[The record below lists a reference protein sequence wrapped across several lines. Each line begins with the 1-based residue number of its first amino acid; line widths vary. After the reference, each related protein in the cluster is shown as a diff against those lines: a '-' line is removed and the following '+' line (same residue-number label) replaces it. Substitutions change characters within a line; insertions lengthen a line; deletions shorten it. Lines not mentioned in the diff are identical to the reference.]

1 MGELLD
7 MTWAEWLLTT
17 VATLLCVGGLL
28 LPAAGNL
35 IGQAFMGEDP
45 AVLRWRKKMA
55 EVRAHRRAQRLA
67 RKAQKRA
74 RKRARKEAAHARK
87 AAASGAPR

>member
-1 MGELLD
+1 MGELLE
-7 MTWAEWLLTT
+7 MTRAEWLLTA

-45 AVLRWRKKMA
+45 AVLRWRTKMA
-55 EVRAHRRAQRLA
+55 EVRAHRRDQRLA
-67 RKAQKRA
+67 RKALKRA
-74 RKRARKEAAHARK
+74 RKRARKEAARARK